1 MTAAS
6 SSERKPLRTLVTG
19 GGGFLGGAIVEQLLA
34 RGDIVRSFA
43 RTDYHALTAM
53 GVEHICGDLLDPS
66 AVRDACDGCDVVFH
80 VAAKSGIWGSY
91 DDYYAPNVRGTQNII
106 AACRQLGVGRLVY
119 TSSPSVVFH
128 GGSVRGVDESL
139 PYPRRYVSNYS
150 ATKAAAERA
159 VLAANS
165 NGLFT
170 VALRPHLIWGPGD
183 NHMLPR
189 FVAQARAG
197 KLRRLGR
204 GQNRID
210 TTYIEDAARAHLL
223 AAEALRDNP
232 RARGH
237 AFFISQ
243 DDPRPV
249 WDIINGML
257 AAAGVSP
264 VTRSVP
270 RWVGWTAGAVFE
282 AIHTVFRIQREPRMT
297 RFVASVLYTDHWFD
311 ISAAKK
317 ELGYQPAVTIEEG
330 MKRLERWMK
339 SSSSRYAR

>member
-1 MTAAS
+1 MTTATS
-6 SSERKPLRTLVTG
+6 SQRRPLRALVTG
-19 GGGFLGGAIVEQLLA
+19 GGGFLGGAIVEQLIA
-34 RGDIVRSFA
+34 RGNSVRTFA
-43 RTDYHALTAM
+43 RKDYPALTAM
-53 GVEHICGDLLDPS
+53 GVNHVCGDLLDPS
-66 AVRDACDGCDVVFH
+66 AVHDACDGCDVVFH

-91 DDYYAPNVRGTQNII
+91 DDYHAPNVRGTQNVI
-106 AACRQLGVGRLVY
+106 AACRRLGVGRLVY
-119 TSSPSVVFH
+119 TSSPSVIFH
-128 GGSVRGVDESL
+128 GRSIRGVDESF
-139 PYPRRYVSNYS
+139 PYPKRYVSNYS
-150 ATKAAAERA
+150 ATKAVAERA

-165 NGLFT
+165 EALCT
-170 VALRPHLIWGPGD
+170 IALRPHLIWGPGD

-189 FVAQARAG
+189 FVTQARAG
-197 KLRRLGR
+197 KLRRLGS

-223 AAEALRDNP
+223 ADDALRRNP
-232 RARGH
+232 RSRGR

-243 DDPRPV
+243 DDPRPI

-264 VTRSVP
+264 VSRSAP

-282 AIHTVFRIQREPRMT
+282 AIHTILRIQREPRLT

-311 ISAAKK
+311 ISAARE
-317 ELGYQPAVTIEEG
+317 ELGYHPTISIEEG

-339 SSSSRYAR
+339 SSPSRHA